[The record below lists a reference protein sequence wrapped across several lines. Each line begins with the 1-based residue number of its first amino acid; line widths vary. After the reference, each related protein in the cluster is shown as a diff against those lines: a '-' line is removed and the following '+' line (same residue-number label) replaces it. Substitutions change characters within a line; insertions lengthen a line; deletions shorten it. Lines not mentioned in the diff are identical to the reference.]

1 MNAVQGL
8 RSMDGHAGLSPYF
21 FHMDSKVHFSAQ
33 TCVWPTPDSLFD
45 KLDAEFGFTLDVC
58 CLPENA
64 KCTKYFTPDDD
75 GLLQNWYGKVWCNP
89 PYGNRIGD
97 WVEKAFRETH
107 NGVTTVML
115 LPVRT
120 DTRWFHSWVIGQAET
135 RFFKG
140 RLKFG
145 NAENSAP
152 FPSMVIIYNRR

>member
-8 RSMDGHAGLSPYF
+8 RSMGGHAGLSPYF
-21 FHMDSKVHFSAQ
+21 FHMDTTVHFSAQ

-97 WVEKAFRETH
+97 WVEKAFREAH

-120 DTRWFHSWVIGQAET
+120 DTRWFHSWVIGKAEI
-135 RFFKG
+135 RFLKG